1 MGRES
6 ETDGLWKVKLDAID
20 KEKEKTKTVKQDPA
34 DKEGLNRPKFPD
46 KKTVKTTKTGTTV
59 VAGTADPKDKTQIN
73 VADYAGNLITDPSLG
88 FTKDNPKTK
97 GVNESMFLTD
107 RLKDSKISTKPGSP
121 GLMDPNNPK
130 FQMDAGKL
138 DVNAQA
144 VDTVANRNSATY
156 NVDKT
161 YNQVA
166 NEDMEAAK
174 GQVSDG
180 ALIEGDEI
188 AQHDIQGAAT
198 GVNADGS
205 VNQLGQALNKYA
217 KVNMSNIIDTSTAE
231 GKMLAEQLG
240 DGNYVDSKATL
251 QGQLELLQKQFVDAN
266 GNPTIPSWA
275 SGAARNVS
283 KIAAFSGMTGT
294 AATAALSTALM
305 EASLPI
311 AQADAQF
318 FQTLTIQNLNNKQ
331 QSTIN
336 TANVL
341 AKLSEQNV
349 DNRMAAAIQ
358 NAKSFL
364 QMDLTNLSNEQ
375 QARVVNNQNRVQS
388 ILEDAKAENTKRMFV
403 AESQNEMDMF
413 YDQMNTQI
421 KQYNSSANLDA
432 QKFNATMEDSREKFY
447 KEMQYNIAVSNAKW
461 RQTVQLQEDQQAFE
475 AATTDVRNMLDLS
488 VNQLNQVWDRSDALL
503 DYVWKSSENEK
514 DRKNKLAQLQLQG
527 DIQEDADDKEGIGN
541 LLGSFFG
548 SDTGK
553 SVVDG
558 IFGGLF

>member
-1 MGRES
+1 M
-6 ETDGLWKVKLDAID
+6 LWEDTRKKLLEDQ
-20 KEKEKTKTVKQDPA
+20 KKTKPDEVKKQDPA
-34 DKEGLNRPKFPD
+34 DKEGLNKPKKLTD
-46 KKTVKTTKTGTTV
+46 KTKTTTTGGTTV
-59 VAGTADPKDKTQIN
+59 VAGTADPKDKSQIN
-73 VADYAGNLITDPSLG
+73 VADYASNLISNPRLG
-88 FTKDNPKTK
+88 FLQDDPKTK
-97 GVNESMFLTD
+97 GTNESMFLTD
-107 RLKDSKISTKPGSP
+107 RLKDSKISTKPGSE

-130 FQMDAGKL
+130 FQMDADKL
-138 DVNAQA
+138 KVNTQN

-156 NVDKT
+156 DAAKT
-161 YNQVA
+161 YDQVA
-166 NEDMEAAK
+166 QQDMQAAQ
-174 GQVSDG
+174 GQVSQNAQITD
-180 ALIEGDEI
+180 DKI
-188 AQHDIQGAAT
+188 AQHDLQGAAT

-205 VNQLGQALNKYA
+205 VNYVGQALQKYA
-217 KVNMSNIIDTSTAE
+217 TQNMSNIVDTTTAE

-240 DGNYVDSKATL
+240 EGNYTDSKATL
-251 QGQLELLQKQFVDAN
+251 QGQLAILQGQFMDAN
-266 GNPTIPSWA
+266 GNPTIPVWA

-294 AATAALSTALM
+294 AATAAMATALM
-305 EASLPI
+305 EASIPI
-311 AQADAQF
+311 AQQDAQF
-318 FQTLTIQNLNNKQ
+318 FQTLTLQNLSNRQ

-341 AKLSEQNV
+341 AKFSEQNV

-364 QMDLTNLSNEQ
+364 QMDLANLSNEQ
-375 QARVVNNQNRVQS
+375 QSRVINNQNRVQS

-421 KQYNSSANLDA
+421 KQFNSSQNLDA

-475 AATTDVRNMLDLS
+475 AATQDVRNMMDLS

-527 DIQEDADDKEGIGN
+527 DIQEDAADKEGFGK
-541 LLGSFFG
+541 LVGSFFG

-553 SVVDG
+553 SVIDSV
-558 IFGGLF
+558 FGGLF